1 MLSDP
6 FWCRESHSPT
16 PSHFFNARG
25 TVHLEAG
32 QRAMEPSWN
41 GGKNM
46 AMCASLEPI
55 INKTQLQNFET
66 RQYKMQQNNG
76 PKIVSQKESE
86 FSNFRQVE
94 GKFNAEDFTVF
105 TKKFLSSL
113 VKCTH
118 FPSPPWRGS
127 GAARSIYTRPGQRST
142 CMWHSQKASTNET
155 KCIWF
160 GWSLI
165 YIDLYTT

>member
-1 MLSDP
+1 MFSDP

-55 INKTQLQNFET
+55 INKTQTFEEA
-66 RQYKMQQNNG
+66 
-76 PKIVSQKESE
+76 S
-86 FSNFRQVE
+86 
-94 GKFNAEDFTVF
+94 KF
-105 TKKFLSSL
+105 
-113 VKCTH
+113 
-118 FPSPPWRGS
+118 
-127 GAARSIYTRPGQRST
+127 
-142 CMWHSQKASTNET
+142 
-155 KCIWF
+155 
-160 GWSLI
+160 
-165 YIDLYTT
+165 